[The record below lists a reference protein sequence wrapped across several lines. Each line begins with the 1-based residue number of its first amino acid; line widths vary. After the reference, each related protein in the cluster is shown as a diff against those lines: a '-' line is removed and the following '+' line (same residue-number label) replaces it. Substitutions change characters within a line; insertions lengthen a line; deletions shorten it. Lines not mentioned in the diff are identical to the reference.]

1 MKRIFFSICLA
12 ILLGLS
18 GVLST
23 SVKAEGIDDEK
34 SLSNLDYLEIRENM
48 NDLGIDK
55 KTADQ
60 LIIKIKNGGIP
71 DSDILDV
78 SEAVETI
85 VEQNGNIE
93 TTTYIYSDGS
103 RSALS
108 IEDLN
113 LLDNT
118 IGLISPTASISGGSC
133 SSGSGYVSCTNRLIE
148 HKLVMYTYSFRANYQ
163 TIKGGYDKITWAGNW
178 NIRVTGGSYSNSS
191 MRIMRSTENASN
203 PAQARLSA
211 TITITGDLTS
221 FTRSLSLIVGK
232 DKSSARWN
240 TYY

>member
-118 IGLISPTASISGGSC
+118 IGL
-133 SSGSGYVSCTNRLIE
+133 
-148 HKLVMYTYSFRANYQ
+148 
-163 TIKGGYDKITWAGNW
+163 D
-178 NIRVTGGSYSNSS
+178 
-191 MRIMRSTENASN
+191 
-203 PAQARLSA
+203 
-211 TITITGDLTS
+211 
-221 FTRSLSLIVGK
+221 
-232 DKSSARWN
+232 
-240 TYY
+240 